1 MLSTSD
7 WVDTVPMSFTL
18 DVDCSMVPASV
29 GGLVG
34 VLLALLRE
42 GGAVG
47 VTNEADEWTVGSL
60 VGFFVGLR
68 CQKINNM
75 LATNRRYNKNNRSCN
90 SQLKVHSCSLRALF
104 GLASTSSVRNLGWL

>member
-68 CQKINNM
+68 RQKINNM
-75 LATNRRYNKNNRSCN
+75 LATNSNRSHHNCD
-90 SQLKVHSCSLRALF
+90 SQLKVDSCSLRALF